1 MNDRQAMIDAITP
14 ADSAMT
20 RDEVHA
26 LERTKR
32 LQSPDV
38 GEGDL
43 APDFDLP
50 IYDFSTG
57 TRRESS
63 ARFHLQEV
71 AANTPVALIFG
82 SYT

>member
-1 MNDRQAMIDAITP
+1 MNERQELIDAITP
-14 ADSAMT
+14 ATSAMT
-20 RDEVHA
+20 HDEVHA

-32 LQSPDV
+32 LQSADV
-38 GEGDL
+38 TEGDL

-50 IYDFSTG
+50 IYDFSDG
-57 TRRESS
+57 TRRESEDT
-63 ARFHLQEV
+63 FHLQAV